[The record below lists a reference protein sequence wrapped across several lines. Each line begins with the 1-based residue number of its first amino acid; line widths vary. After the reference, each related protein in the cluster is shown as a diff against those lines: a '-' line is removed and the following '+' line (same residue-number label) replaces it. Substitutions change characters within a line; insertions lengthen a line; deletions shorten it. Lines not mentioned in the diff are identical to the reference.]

1 MATIF
6 VLALFG
12 YILSFLYKAFSNQ
25 KYDIN
30 YNKKYRKNLISW
42 ETVFLIEDSIFYVY
56 NKLAKF
62 IRAKALNFNRKL
74 EKFNKYIIFATFIHI
89 IGLIC
94 SANYIVFPKDKNIK
108 NWVYT
113 DISQK
118 DIEEKAIAD
127 SAPMD
132 DITFEEPQSIEN
144 SQENDSNSSVSFGIN
159 EFNEKIDVPVD
170 NIALSI
176 PPVLTSSL
184 SKKKIDF
191 KTEESQVKIK
201 SGKNILYTE
210 GKISG
215 IDGYG
220 SDGKGSDLLGRGAG
234 KGKGGNGLKEA
245 NILGNNIQAGKLG
258 VILDVSSSMN
268 PYITRLKREIRKE
281 FSNAKIAD
289 VYGCLLIPECATM
302 RAFQDLIN
310 QDVDTIYWFCDL
322 QDLQE
327 QEGLEILNKILKEK
341 NIKLYIKSMDK
352 QPNPQLKSIISST
365 GGKFFIGL
373 N

>member
-25 KYDIN
+25 EHDIN
-30 YNKKYRKNLISW
+30 YNKNYNKIPITEETPNLIS
-42 ETVFLIEDSIFYVY
+42 DSISYAY

-62 IRAKALNFNRKL
+62 VRAKALYFSRKCQR
-74 EKFNKYIIFATFIHI
+74 FNKYILIATFIHVI
-89 IGLIC
+89 VLVC
-94 SANYIVFPKDKNIK
+94 SANYIVFPKNKNNQ

-113 DISQK
+113 EISQK

-220 SDGKGSDLLGRGAG
+220 LDGEGSGLTGRGAG
-234 KGKGGNGLKEA
+234 NGKGGKGLREGK
-245 NILGNNIQAGKLG
+245 ILGNNIQAERLG
-258 VILDVSSSMN
+258 VILDNSPSMQ
-268 PYITRLKREIRKE
+268 PYLDSLKTEIYKN
-281 FSNAKIAD
+281 FDNAKIMYAHGCQITTDSYALFAFKNLSRENVD
-289 VYGCLLIPECATM
+289 V
-302 RAFQDLIN
+302 
-310 QDVDTIYWFCDL
+310 IYWFCDL
-322 QDLQE
+322 QDPE
-327 QEGLEILNKILKEK
+327 SYEGLDLLEKILKQK